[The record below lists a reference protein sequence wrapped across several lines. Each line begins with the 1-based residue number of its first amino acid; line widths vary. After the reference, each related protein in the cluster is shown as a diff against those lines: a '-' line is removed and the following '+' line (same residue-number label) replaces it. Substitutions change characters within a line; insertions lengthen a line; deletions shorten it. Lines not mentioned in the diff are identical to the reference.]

1 MAEKASK
8 TNNYIHGNEWGVH
21 NYIALHIFTPIRSR
35 KSLNMKPDS
44 EYNALYQSYTPDFF
58 LQS

>member
-21 NYIALHIFTPIRSR
+21 NDIALLHIFTPIRSR

-44 EYNALYQSYTPDFF
+44 EYNALYQS
-58 LQS
+58 